1 MVKTFYFKSPHYS
14 EGKAIDETIN
24 AWALQNNAHIIST
37 SSGGYAVD
45 LIGAYLFVTVTY
57 EQPKPVLDEKTL

>member
-24 AWALQNNAHIIST
+24 AWALQNNARIIST

-45 LIGAYLFVTVTY
+45 LIGAYL
-57 EQPKPVLDEKTL
+57 L